1 MYQSWSIPLHYSLPQ
16 NAGTDKYVPEKSL
29 EVLEKEQA
37 ERKKL
42 AREVCKL
49 SQNNPNLNSVIED
62 RELLD
67 HIIVDEEHRLLYCY
81 VPKVACTNWKRLLMV
96 LMGKANTTNPL
107 SIVADDS
114 HRMHVFRRLNN
125 YTGEEIRYRLDHF
138 MKFMFIRHPF
148 ERLLSAFRNK
158 FSQNFSSSDYFRS
171 RYGRHIIKQYR
182 ANASEES
189 LVRGHDVTFRE
200 FVQYIIDPRT
210 VARVAF
216 NEHWRPMVDLCLPCT
231 IQYNVIGKYETL
243 MDDAWLVLE
252 KAQLSRLVSFPRSDR
267 PSNTNSLIE
276 EYTSQLSREELLHLY
291 HVYEMDF
298 RLFDYHSPGLN

>member
-1 MYQSWSIPLHYSLPQ
+1 MLFFQ
-16 NAGTDKYVPEKSL
+16 
-29 EVLEKEQA
+29 
-37 ERKKL
+37 
-42 AREVCKL
+42 
-49 SQNNPNLNSVIED
+49 
-62 RELLD
+62 
-67 HIIVDEEHRLLYCY
+67 
-81 VPKVACTNWKRLLMV
+81 MV

-107 SIVADDS
+107 SILADDI
-114 HRMHVFRRLNN
+114 HRLHVFRRLNN

-158 FSQNFSSSDYFRS
+158 FNQNSSSSDYFRS
-171 RYGRHIIKQYR
+171 RYGRQIIKQYR
-182 ANASEES
+182 TNATGES
-189 LVRGHDVTFRE
+189 LARGHDVTFRE

-210 VARVAF
+210 TARTAF

-267 PSNTNSLIE
+267 PSSTNSLIE
-276 EYTSQLSREELLHLY
+276 EYTNQLTKEELLHLY
-291 HVYEMDF
+291 HIYEMDF
-298 RLFDYHSPGLN
+298 RLFDYHSPGFD